1 MPGRLARGLCTGED
15 GARRGCACDAGYGG
29 RRSAACARPGG
40 EGGVG
45 EYVGDVVRPVPRGIS
60 RPCARGAQVQGQ
72 GLKVILVS
80 ADDDE
85 DMAAVKKFLAEEGVD
100 FPAYIKAEKDQPF
113 IDGLGKQW
121 TGALPATFLY
131 DGSGKLHDFWEGGV
145 TFNVFEQK
153 VVEVLR
159 KQENQQEAIHE
170 DRLVYGT
177 GCIGVGGRQRFRSEH
192 WRQSAV
198 NQREDEKCGRERGVH
213 CGRHG

>member
-1 MPGRLARGLCTGED
+1 MVAKRRFCAAGLLLGLGVLLVSCGQTSRVRVED
-15 GARRGCACDAGYGG
+15 VQVTPVTAADIQRIVRESGARAVLINLWATWCGPCREEF
-29 RRSAACARPGG
+29 PGL
-40 EGGVG
+40 
-45 EYVGDVVRPVPRGIS
+45 VRV
-60 RPCARGAQVQGQ
+60 AHKYQGQ

-80 ADDDE
+80 ADDDK
-85 DMAAVKKFLAEEGVD
+85 DMAEIKKFLAEEGVD

-159 KQENQQEAIHE
+159 KLAKP
-170 DRLVYGT
+170 T
-177 GCIGVGGRQRFRSEH
+177 GGNS
-192 WRQSAV
+192 
-198 NQREDEKCGRERGVH
+198 
-213 CGRHG
+213 